1 MSAPVLHVIACAH
14 GTHDAAGRDVIDGL
28 RADLAALLAAEGP
41 GAQVHEAYVD
51 VQSPS
56 LDEVVAALPPGEPAV
71 TVPLLLLAAI
81 GLLGYAVYA
90 LWQRRKLVGLVAVAA
105 SAAFAGLYLT
115 VDRIPESFVFF
126 TPHVLTLLVLSA
138 AAQRLRMPA
147 ANGKPYRRGEH

>member
-56 LDEVVAALPPGEPAV
+56 LDEVVAAL
-71 TVPLLLLAAI
+71 
-81 GLLGYAVYA
+81 GLLGETELGLQSIPLEGV
-90 LWQRRKLVGLVAVAA
+90 VG
-105 SAAFAGLYLT
+105 T
-115 VDRIPESFVFF
+115 VDRTHDFDRGFRPTS
-126 TPHVLTLLVLSA
+126 PRLLARVSPRPRSPRASTAKCAISCVLS
-138 AAQRLRMPA
+138 RRMQSS
-147 ANGKPYRRGEH
+147 R

>member
-56 LDEVVAALPPGEPAV
+56 LDEVVAALP
-71 TVPLLLLAAI
+71 
-81 GLLGYAVYA
+81 
-90 LWQRRKLVGLVAVAA
+90 
-105 SAAFAGLYLT
+105 
-115 VDRIPESFVFF
+115 
-126 TPHVLTLLVLSA
+126 
-138 AAQRLRMPA
+138 
-147 ANGKPYRRGEH
+147 RGSRP